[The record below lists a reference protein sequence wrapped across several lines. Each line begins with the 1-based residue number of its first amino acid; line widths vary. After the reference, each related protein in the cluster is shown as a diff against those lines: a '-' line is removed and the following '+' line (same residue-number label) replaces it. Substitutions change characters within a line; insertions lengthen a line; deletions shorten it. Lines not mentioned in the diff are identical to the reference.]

1 MRQPSKQ
8 LHLPHNRAS
17 DTHACTLGIPRTL
30 RHKPAM
36 SHAQLSP
43 LAPRPAHVPEALVV
57 DFDIHADPALLAD
70 PHARVL
76 HLATTAPP
84 VFWSPR
90 NGGRWF
96 ANSHAANYA
105 ASRDAETFSSGLGAS
120 PEIMAAMKAAM
131 PPGATRIPKAVPIT
145 LDPPEHTKY
154 RAPLQKVFSPKTI
167 AALRASIGD
176 LARDLIGAVTDKGR
190 CEFMSEIAEP
200 LPVQVFLK
208 MLGLPLDRMY
218 IYRAL
223 VKEHMAS
230 VGIGDM
236 AGTVARSIR
245 IVDAMRDVALERRD
259 NPQDDMLS
267 MLWQIE
273 IDGKP
278 ATIEDI
284 ENYAVLLFIAGL
296 DTVMNGMGLA
306 MRGLALNPDLQ
317 ARLRA
322 EPKLIPEASEELL
335 RRYSFTTPVRRVTRE
350 TELCG
355 ATLLPGDTINIFL
368 AAADLDPNEFPDP
381 ARVDPNRENNVH
393 IGFGVGP
400 HRCLGSHLARVELQV
415 LYEEMLGLLPQFRLD
430 PDNPPVFHG
439 GHVIGIERMHLK
451 WDAA

>member
-1 MRQPSKQ
+1 M
-8 LHLPHNRAS
+8 
-17 DTHACTLGIPRTL
+17 
-30 RHKPAM
+30 
-36 SHAQLSP
+36 AQLSP
-43 LAPRPAHVPEALVV
+43 LTPRPAHVPAALVV
-57 DFDIHADPALLAD
+57 DFDLHADPALLTD

-76 HLATTAPP
+76 ELAATAPP

-90 NGGRWF
+90 NGGLWF

-105 ASRDAETFSSGLGAS
+105 ASRDTATFSSGLHPS
-120 PEIMAAMKAAM
+120 PEMVAKMMAAL
-131 PPGATRIPKAVPIT
+131 PPGVTRIPMPVPIT
-145 LDPPEHTKY
+145 LDPPDHTKY

-167 AALRASIGD
+167 AALRGSITE
-176 LARDLIGAVTDKGR
+176 LARELIAAVADKGS

-208 MLGLPLDRMY
+208 MLGLPLDRMHT
-218 IYRAL
+218 YRAL

-230 VGIGDM
+230 VGTGDTGGAVSRM
-236 AGTVARSIR
+236 VR
-245 IVDAMRDVALERRD
+245 IADAMRDIAIERRD

-267 MLWQIE
+267 LLWKIE
-273 IDGKP
+273 IDGQP
-278 ATIEDI
+278 TTLDDI

-317 ARLRA
+317 AQLRI

-335 RRYSFTTPVRRVTRE
+335 RRYTFTTPVRRVTQE

-355 ATLLPGDTINIFL
+355 AKLLPGDTINILL
-368 AAADLDPNEFPDP
+368 AAADLDPVEFPDP
-381 ARVDPNRENNVH
+381 ATIDLNRENNVH
-393 IGFGVGP
+393 VGFGVGP
-400 HRCLGSHLARVELQV
+400 HRCLGSHLARIELQV
-415 LYEEMLGLLPQFRLD
+415 LYEEMLELLPQFRLD

-439 GHVIGIERMHLK
+439 GHVIGIERMHLI